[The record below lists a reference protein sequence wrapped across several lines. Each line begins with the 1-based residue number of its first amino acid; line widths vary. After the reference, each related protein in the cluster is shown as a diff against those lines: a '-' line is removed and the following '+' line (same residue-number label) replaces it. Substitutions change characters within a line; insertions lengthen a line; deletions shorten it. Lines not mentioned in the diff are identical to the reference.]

1 MSEENSDPVIQEEV
15 KPAIS
20 SQAEDTTPKP
30 DGQVA
35 QEESIQEEK
44 VNPLEPGGSRFKE
57 VWARAKK
64 SEARLKELEAQ
75 HQQEREERIRLEE
88 RVKVKEEQQAQKEM
102 SWEELENGI
111 AEGKWS
117 RSQAQEYKDKMTE
130 QRLAKKFEEQERQKT
145 TSSRIL
151 GEIGQYQQLI
161 PEVMQY
167 GSEERARYEREYA
180 YMVRELGMPKNH
192 ATELAAVRAAFGD
205 VETVKTR
212 RASKQVT
219 TEQEPFMETHTTQR
233 QKPSTK
239 LFKDTLQPWER
250 EGYERLIKNRVYKDW
265 KEVEE
270 EQIWAPKAIN
280 QGRR

>member
-1 MSEENSDPVIQEEV
+1 MNEETSDPVVQEEPKTDV
-15 KPAIS
+15 SI
-20 SQAEDTTPKP
+20 QAEDTTPKP

-35 QEESIQEEK
+35 QEETPTEEK

-64 SEARLKELEAQ
+64 SEARLKELEAER
-75 HQQEREERIRLEE
+75 QQEREERIRLEE
-88 RVKVKEEQQAQKEM
+88 RLKVKEEQQTQKEM

-117 RSQAQEYKDKMTE
+117 RAQAQEYKDKMTE
-130 QRLAKKFEEQERQKT
+130 QRLAKKFEEQERQKMAST
-145 TSSRIL
+145 RIL
-151 GEIGQYQQLI
+151 SEIGQYQQLI
-161 PEVMQY
+161 PEVMQP
-167 GSEERARYEREYA
+167 GSEERAKYEREYA

-219 TEQEPFMETHTTQR
+219 TEQESFMETHTAQR
-233 QKPSTK
+233 QKSNVK
-239 LFKDTLQPWER
+239 SFKDTLQPWER
-250 EGYERLIKNRVYKDW
+250 EGYERLIKNHVYKDW

-270 EQIWAPKAIN
+270 EQKWAPKAIN

>member
-1 MSEENSDPVIQEEV
+1 MSEEASDPVVQEEPKV
-15 KPAIS
+15 EVS
-20 SQAEDTTPKP
+20 TQAEDTTPKP
-30 DGQVA
+30 DGQVS
-35 QEESIQEEK
+35 QEETPTEEK

-64 SEARLKELEAQ
+64 SEARLKELEMER
-75 HQQEREERIRLEE
+75 QQEREERIRLEE
-88 RVKVKEEQQAQKEM
+88 RLKVKEEQQNQKEL
-102 SWEELENGI
+102 SWEELDNGI

-117 RSQAQEYKDKMTE
+117 KAQAQEYKEKMIE
-130 QRLAKKFEEQERQKT
+130 QRLAKRLEEQERQKVS
-145 TSSRIL
+145 SSRIL
-151 GEIGQYQQLI
+151 GEINQYQQLI
-161 PEVMQY
+161 PEVMQP
-167 GSEERARYEREYA
+167 GSEERAKYEREYA

-233 QKPSTK
+233 LKPATK
-239 LFKDTLQPWER
+239 SFKDTLQPWER
-250 EGYERLIKNRVYKDW
+250 EGYERLIKNHVYKDW

-270 EQIWAPKAIN
+270 EQKWAPKAIN

>member
-1 MSEENSDPVIQEEV
+1 MNEETSDPVVQEEP
-15 KPAIS
+15 KTDIS
-20 SQAEDTTPKP
+20 IQAEDTTPKP

-35 QEESIQEEK
+35 QEETPTEEK

-64 SEARLKELEAQ
+64 SEARLKELEAER
-75 HQQEREERIRLEE
+75 QQEREERIRLEE
-88 RVKVKEEQQAQKEM
+88 RLKVKEEQQTQKEM
-102 SWEELENGI
+102 TWEELENGI

-117 RSQAQEYKDKMTE
+117 RAQAQEYKDQMTE
-130 QRLAKKFEEQERQKT
+130 QRLVKKFEEQKRQKMVST
-145 TSSRIL
+145 RIL
-151 GEIGQYQQLI
+151 SEIGQYQQLI
-161 PEVMQY
+161 PEVMQP
-167 GSEERARYEREYA
+167 GSEERAKYEREYA

-192 ATELAAVRAAFGD
+192 ATELAAVRVAFGD

-219 TEQEPFMETHTTQR
+219 TEQEPFMETHTAQR
-233 QKPSTK
+233 QKSNVK
-239 LFKDTLQPWER
+239 SFKDTLQPWER
-250 EGYERLIKNRVYKDW
+250 EGYERLIKNHVYKDW

-270 EQIWAPKAIN
+270 EQKWAPKAIN

>member
-1 MSEENSDPVIQEEV
+1 MSEEASDPVVQEEP
-15 KPAIS
+15 KTDIS
-20 SQAEDTTPKP
+20 TQAEDTTPKP

-35 QEESIQEEK
+35 QEDTPTEEK

-64 SEARLKELEAQ
+64 SEARLKELETERQ
-75 HQQEREERIRLEE
+75 REREERIRLEE
-88 RVKVKEEQQAQKEM
+88 RLKVKEEQQTQKEM

-117 RSQAQEYKDKMTE
+117 RAQAQEYKDKMTE
-130 QRLAKKFEEQERQKT
+130 QRLAKKFEEQERQKMAST
-145 TSSRIL
+145 RIL
-151 GEIGQYQQLI
+151 SEIGQYQQLI
-161 PEVMQY
+161 PEVMQP
-167 GSEERARYEREYA
+167 GSEERAKYEREYA

-212 RASKQVT
+212 RASKHVT
-219 TEQEPFMETHTTQR
+219 TEQEPFMETHTAQR
-233 QKPSTK
+233 QKSNVK
-239 LFKDTLQPWER
+239 SFKDTLQPWER
-250 EGYERLIKNRVYKDW
+250 EGYERLIKNHVYKDW

-270 EQIWAPKAIN
+270 EQKWAPKAIN

>member
-1 MSEENSDPVIQEEV
+1 MSEETSDPVVQEET
-15 KPAIS
+15 KTDIS
-20 SQAEDTTPKP
+20 IQAEDTTPKP
-30 DGQVA
+30 DGQVSK
-35 QEESIQEEK
+35 EETPTEEK

-64 SEARLKELEAQ
+64 SEARLKELEMER
-75 HQQEREERIRLEE
+75 QQEREERIRLEE
-88 RVKVKEEQQAQKEM
+88 RLKVKEEQQTQKEM

-117 RSQAQEYKDKMTE
+117 RAQAQEYKDKMTE
-130 QRLAKKFEEQERQKT
+130 QRLAKKFEEQERQKV
-145 TSSRIL
+145 SSTRIL
-151 GEIGQYQQLI
+151 GEISQYQQLI
-161 PEVMQY
+161 PEVMQP

-233 QKPSTK
+233 LKPATK
-239 LFKDTLQPWER
+239 SFKDTLQPWER
-250 EGYERLIKNRVYKDW
+250 EGYERLIKNHVYKDW

-270 EQIWAPKAIN
+270 EQKWAPKAIN